1 MNLDRRQFFTLPAA
15 AVPLLAQKQEGA
27 GKAPV
32 TLEIFSDFECPG
44 CKQLH
49 ESTIR
54 QLRASDLV
62 TTGKLRIIHR
72 EFPLPMHRYARQ
84 AACYACA
91 AERLGLYTPVAD
103 ALFRD
108 QEVWS
113 KTGRLEEAL
122 ARAVPAAKLAQ
133 LKTLAKDPAVLA
145 EVEADLARGQKMNT
159 RQTPTMLFL
168 KGNGLPQPVT
178 GVVSYN
184 IVRQYVDMLL
194 KMK

>member
-1 MNLDRRQFFTLPAA
+1 MHRRRILSIFATAA
-15 AVPLLAQKQEGA
+15 APLLAQKQEGA

-49 ESTIR
+49 EATIK
-54 QLRASDLV
+54 QLRSSDLV
-62 TTGKLRIIHR
+62 ATGKLRIVHR

-108 QEVWS
+108 QDAWS
-113 KTGRLEEAL
+113 KTGKLEDTVAK
-122 ARAVPAAKLAQ
+122 AVPAAKLAQ
-133 LKTLAKDPAVLA
+133 LKALAKDPAVLA
-145 EVEADLARGQKMNT
+145 QVEADVARGQKMNT
-159 RQTPTMLFL
+159 RQTPTMLFM
-168 KGNGLPQPVT
+168 KGSGVPQPIS

-184 IVRQYVDMLL
+184 LVRDYVVTLL